1 MGNRTRQYSAQNLLT
16 IDGAALTRA
25 RIKSQL
31 SMEDLVQGFPGCNK
45 STISRWEQGVLVPS
59 SERLF
64 ALVELLGTY
73 DFVRLNGK
81 TVLTKE
87 EIEVVRKLREG

>member
-1 MGNRTRQYSAQNLLT
+1 MGNKTRQYSANNLLT

-45 STISRWEQGVLVPS
+45 STVSRWEQGVLSPS
-59 SERLF
+59 TERLF
-64 ALVELLGTY
+64 MLVDLLGTH

-81 TVLTKE
+81 AVLTAE